1 MKLVD
6 QAAISRS
13 VAIDMDAAA
22 VIESAMRALGKGE
35 VIQPDILSMSFPQYH
50 GEVDIKTAYI
60 HGAHNFAVKISTGF
74 FNNHTYGLP
83 SLSGMMIVFDAETGC
98 AEAILA
104 DNGYLTAVR
113 TALSGLI
120 AAKYLARA
128 DSTRVAVIGSGEQAR
143 LQVRA
148 LKLLFPLEQVN
159 VWSRNDDH
167 AVEYAQEMQDVAP
180 QVRAYERIEDACR
193 DADII
198 VTTTPAIEPVLLAEH
213 VSRGSHITAIG
224 SDNEFKREISGELL
238 TMVDIFCCDL
248 QSQSESHGELKY
260 FKNRHQETPWPVYE
274 IGKIIAGEIACQR
287 KPTDIS
293 LCCLSGT
300 GVLDSA
306 IAEYALSR
314 L

>member
-1 MKLVD
+1 
-6 QAAISRS
+6 
-13 VAIDMDAAA
+13 
-22 VIESAMRALGKGE
+22 
-35 VIQPDILSMSFPQYH
+35 
-50 GEVDIKTAYI
+50 
-60 HGAHNFAVKISTGF
+60 
-74 FNNHTYGLP
+74 
-83 SLSGMMIVFDAETGC
+83 
-98 AEAILA
+98 
-104 DNGYLTAVR
+104 
-113 TALSGLI
+113 
-120 AAKYLARA
+120 
-128 DSTRVAVIGSGEQAR
+128 

-248 QSQSESHGELKY
+248 QSQSKAW
-260 FKNRHQETPWPVYE
+260 RTE
-274 IGKIIAGEIACQR
+274 IFQKQTSGNALAGIRNWQNHCREIACQR

>member
-1 MKLVD
+1 
-6 QAAISRS
+6 
-13 VAIDMDAAA
+13 MDAAGSDRICHA
-22 VIESAMRALGKGE
+22 RVRQGRSDSAGYSFHEFFRNITAKL
-35 VIQPDILSMSFPQYH
+35 IL
-50 GEVDIKTAYI
+50 KTAYI

-83 SLSGMMIVFDAETGC
+83 SLSGMMIVFDAETGR

-260 FKNRHQETPWPVYE
+260 FQKQTSGNALAGIRNWQNHCRGNRLPEKTNGY
-274 IGKIIAGEIACQR
+274 II
-287 KPTDIS
+287 
-293 LCCLSGT
+293 
-300 GVLDSA
+300 VLL
-306 IAEYALSR
+306 IR
-314 L
+314 HWRIR

>member
-1 MKLVD
+1 MKLFELPEIAHAVKID
-6 QAAISRS
+6 HAATES
-13 VAIDMDAAA
+13 
-22 VIESAMRALGKGE
+22 IEYALAALGTGS
-35 VIQPDILSMSFPQYH
+35 VIQPGILSMNFPQQN
-50 GEVDIKTAYI
+50 GEVDIKTAWI
-60 HGAHNFAVKISTGF
+60 HGSKNFAVKISTGF

-83 SLSGMMIVFDAETGC
+83 SLSGIMIVFDAETGR

-167 AVEYAQEMQDVAP
+167 AVEYAQEMQDAAP
-180 QVRAYERIEDACR
+180 QVRAYEKIEDACR
-193 DADII
+193 DVDII

-224 SDNEFKREISGELL
+224 SDNEFKREISSELL

>member
-1 MKLVD
+1 
-6 QAAISRS
+6 
-13 VAIDMDAAA
+13 
-22 VIESAMRALGKGE
+22 
-35 VIQPDILSMSFPQYH
+35 
-50 GEVDIKTAYI
+50 
-60 HGAHNFAVKISTGF
+60 
-74 FNNHTYGLP
+74 
-83 SLSGMMIVFDAETGC
+83 MIVFDAETGR

>member
-1 MKLVD
+1 M
-6 QAAISRS
+6 
-13 VAIDMDAAA
+13 
-22 VIESAMRALGKGE
+22 
-35 VIQPDILSMSFPQYH
+35 
-50 GEVDIKTAYI
+50 
-60 HGAHNFAVKISTGF
+60 
-74 FNNHTYGLP
+74 
-83 SLSGMMIVFDAETGC
+83 
-98 AEAILA
+98 
-104 DNGYLTAVR
+104 
-113 TALSGLI
+113 
-120 AAKYLARA
+120 
-128 DSTRVAVIGSGEQAR
+128 
-143 LQVRA
+143 QVRA

-260 FKNRHQETPWPVYE
+260 FK
-274 IGKIIAGEIACQR
+274 
-287 KPTDIS
+287 TDIRKRPAGIRNWQNHCRGNR
-293 LCCLSGT
+293 LPEKTNGYII
-300 GVLDSA
+300 VLL
-306 IAEYALSR
+306 IR
-314 L
+314 HWRIR